1 MYVVVRVLDE
11 NNSLSLTTVYELGLK
26 SASEYHDMMNQLNSG
41 DDVKTDTKK
50 IDYSDVIDRTLK
62 MLPACDQ
69 PPPAAPAP
77 PPPAGAAAPPI
88 TAIGRTWAT
97 MWTRLMR

>member
-1 MYVVVRVLDE
+1 M
-11 NNSLSLTTVYELGLK
+11 SLTAVYELGLK

-62 MLPACDQ
+62 LL
-69 PPPAAPAP
+69 PPATSMSKA
-77 PPPAGAAAPPI
+77 I